1 MVHNNRQLASLSGI
15 EITSKDSS
23 KTGFSMEF
31 DCHSLVDTGTQVGNG
46 TQFDNRAIGFLSGR
60 FARGCLLVLFVFA
73 WLTLCWADPCMAQQA
88 GADAKPKQVN
98 FLYWLL
104 QVSGPIGI
112 LIFAL
117 SIYFVAVAIKQ
128 AFELRLSV
136 AAPPEMV
143 DAATKLIEE
152 KKPKELMALLNEDD
166 SYFSQAL
173 VAGISELRF
182 GIEEAREKLDRK
194 AEVLTVQMERSIS
207 ILAVIG
213 TLGPMIG
220 LLGTLKGM
228 ISSFSVIAMSGTALD
243 AARVAEGI
251 SEALVITFEGVFLSV
266 PAIFLYSIFRNRIAQ
281 ISVETTMLADDCLR
295 SVYRLLKSKPGSPET
310 SV

>member
-1 MVHNNRQLASLSGI
+1 
-15 EITSKDSS
+15 
-23 KTGFSMEF
+23 MEF
-31 DCHSLVDTGTQVGNG
+31 DCHAQV
-46 TQFDNRAIGFLSGR
+46 DNRVQVDNKALGFLCNR
-60 FARGCLLVLFVFA
+60 FVRVSLLVVFVFA
-73 WLTLCWADPCMAQQA
+73 WSTLCWAEPCWAQQIN
-88 GADAKPKQVN
+88 ADAKPKQMN
-98 FLYWLL
+98 TLYWLL

-112 LIFAL
+112 LIFVL

-128 AFELRLSV
+128 AFVLRLSV

-152 KKPKELMALLNEDD
+152 KKPKDLMALLNEDD

-228 ISSFSVIAMSGTALD
+228 ISSFSVIAMSGVALD
-243 AARVAEGI
+243 AAKVAEGI

-266 PAIFLYSIFRNRIAQ
+266 PAIFLYSIFRNRISQ

-295 SVYRLLKSKPGSPET
+295 SVYRLLKSKPSAPE
-310 SV
+310 SSA

>member
-1 MVHNNRQLASLSGI
+1 MSFPKNQLNAASLVFCRYLTLNTAPKNRLHPFFRNGI
-15 EITSKDSS
+15 VPD
-23 KTGFSMEF
+23 G
-31 DCHSLVDTGTQVGNG
+31 
-46 TQFDNRAIGFLSGR
+46 
-60 FARGCLLVLFVFA
+60 LLLLFVVA
-73 WLTLCWADPCMAQQA
+73 WSILCCADPAWAQQSN
-88 GADAKPKQVN
+88 GDAKPTQIN

-104 QVSGPIGI
+104 KVSGPIGI

-128 AFELRLSV
+128 SFELRLSV

-143 DAATKLIEE
+143 EAATKLIEE
-152 KKPKELMALLNEDD
+152 RKPKDLMALLNEDD

-194 AEVLTVQMERSIS
+194 AEALTVSMERSIS

-228 ISSFSVIAMSGTALD
+228 ISSFSVIAMSGVALD
-243 AARVAEGI
+243 AGKVAEGI
-251 SEALVITFEGVFLSV
+251 SEALVITFEGVLLSV
-266 PAIFLYSIFRNRIAQ
+266 PAIFLYSVFRNRISQ

-310 SV
+310 PA

>member
-1 MVHNNRQLASLSGI
+1 M
-15 EITSKDSS
+15 
-23 KTGFSMEF
+23 
-31 DCHSLVDTGTQVGNG
+31 
-46 TQFDNRAIGFLSGR
+46 AIGSKRNKSSVSLGVVEHRKRGARKPMRAHTKLAVQVAIPFLWSTCVCAGT
-60 FARGCLLVLFVFA
+60 CS
-73 WLTLCWADPCMAQQA
+73 AQA
-88 GADAKPKQVN
+88 EKTITTPSRVN

-104 QVSGPIGI
+104 EVSGPIGI

-117 SIYFVAVAIKQ
+117 SIYFVAVAFKQ

-136 AAPPEMV
+136 AAPPEIV
-143 DAATKLIEE
+143 DGVNQLIEE
-152 KKPKELMALLNEDD
+152 KKSKELVALINQDD
-166 SYFSQAL
+166 SYFSQSLA
-173 VAGISELRF
+173 AGISEMRF

-194 AEVLTVQMERSIS
+194 AEALTIQMERSIS

-228 ISSFSVIAMSGTALD
+228 ISSFSVIAISGVALE
-243 AARVAEGI
+243 ASKVAEGI

-266 PAIFLYSIFRNRIAQ
+266 PAIFLYSIFKNRIAQ

-295 SVYRLLKSKPGSPET
+295 AIYRLLKTKSNSA
-310 SV
+310 